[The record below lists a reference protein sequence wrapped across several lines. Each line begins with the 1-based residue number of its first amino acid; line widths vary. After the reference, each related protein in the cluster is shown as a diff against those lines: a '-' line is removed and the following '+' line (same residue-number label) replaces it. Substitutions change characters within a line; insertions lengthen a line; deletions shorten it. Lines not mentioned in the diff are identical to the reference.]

1 MGVSNLPWARH
12 IASTD
17 RGTLACLTKD
27 VGVLPGVMA
36 PAWNPSPWEVQAGE
50 DLEFEA
56 DFARCLL
63 GEKKK
68 KKLGF

>member
-1 MGVSNLPWARH
+1 
-12 IASTD
+12 
-17 RGTLACLTKD
+17 
-27 VGVLPGVMA
+27 MA

-68 KKLGF
+68 KKVRILAFALVCGDRMPV